1 MSTRKKVNES
11 VDGTVTDY
19 GTNDPALPPVEAPL
33 PVATDTPSDGQAVA
47 AELVVEAESITA
59 TVQDVQPVEALDG
72 LITGDGSGEACP
84 PIKGLWIRARSEQG
98 FWRCGMH
105 FTREGVGIALSAL
118 TESQIEQ
125 LQNEPNLI
133 VEFSEFSD
141 SEPQP

>member
-1 MSTRKKVNES
+1 MSTRKKADES
-11 VDGTVTDY
+11 GEVGALIDK

-33 PVATDTPSDGQAVA
+33 PVATDTPSDGQVVA
-47 AELVVEAESITA
+47 AESSTA
-59 TVQDVQPVEALDG
+59 QEMPPVAVLDG
-72 LITGDGSGEACP
+72 PITGDGSGEACP
-84 PIKGLWIRARSEQG
+84 PIEGWWIRARSEQG

-105 FTREGVGIALSAL
+105 FTREGIGFALSAL
-118 TESQIEQ
+118 TETQIEQ